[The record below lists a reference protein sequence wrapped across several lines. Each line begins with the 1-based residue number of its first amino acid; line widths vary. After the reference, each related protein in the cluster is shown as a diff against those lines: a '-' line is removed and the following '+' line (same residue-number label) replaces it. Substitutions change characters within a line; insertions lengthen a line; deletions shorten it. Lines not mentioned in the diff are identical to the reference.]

1 MIEVNALNTWGRV
14 RGKEAKSVL
23 GFWKLMAI
31 QMMENKLDD
40 DGNIITEF
48 ECSRTHAISNLE
60 GHIFETRPNF

>member
-1 MIEVNALNTWGRV
+1 MNALNSRARGR
-14 RGKEAKSVL
+14 RQSKESMISFRKN
-23 GFWKLMAI
+23 MAI

-60 GHIFETRPNF
+60 GHICETRPNF